1 MIKIP
6 FNFDWNRIDGR
17 PRWFADNEPT
27 THVDLPDDFCLNK
40 HRSADAVGGA
50 ATGFIPGGEATYR
63 KEFRA
68 LADWQG
74 KTVLLGIDGAY
85 MNAEVTLNNDLLFH
99 HPYGYTA
106 FMVDLTKH
114 LRAGDIPNMLS
125 ISTESYQPN
134 TRWYSGGGLFREVA
148 LYVGGRARIAPWE
161 LFVTTPDVSA
171 EKATVN
177 VAIN

>member
-63 KEFRA
+63 KEFRT
-68 LADWQG
+68 LAD
-74 KTVLLGIDGAY
+74 
-85 MNAEVTLNNDLLFH
+85 
-99 HPYGYTA
+99 
-106 FMVDLTKH
+106 
-114 LRAGDIPNMLS
+114 
-125 ISTESYQPN
+125 
-134 TRWYSGGGLFREVA
+134 
-148 LYVGGRARIAPWE
+148 
-161 LFVTTPDVSA
+161 
-171 EKATVN
+171 
-177 VAIN
+177 

>member
-17 PRWFADNEPT
+17 PRWFVDNEPT

-114 LRAGDIPNMLS
+114 LRTGDMPNMLS
-125 ISTESYQPN
+125 ISTESY
-134 TRWYSGGGLFREVA
+134 
-148 LYVGGRARIAPWE
+148 
-161 LFVTTPDVSA
+161 
-171 EKATVN
+171 
-177 VAIN
+177 